1 MRTYIVLAEKNLVDW
16 INLNKKYINY
26 IYIMKKKKAQ
36 NCTTRKSS
44 SNLVILTSVL
54 STSMLKKYG
63 DILVNK
69 ERSLKYVFL
78 KIDVMFW
85 GLHQF

>member
-1 MRTYIVLAEKNLVDW
+1 
-16 INLNKKYINY
+16 
-26 IYIMKKKKAQ
+26 MKKKKAQ

-78 KIDVMFW
+78 KIDVMF
-85 GLHQF
+85 